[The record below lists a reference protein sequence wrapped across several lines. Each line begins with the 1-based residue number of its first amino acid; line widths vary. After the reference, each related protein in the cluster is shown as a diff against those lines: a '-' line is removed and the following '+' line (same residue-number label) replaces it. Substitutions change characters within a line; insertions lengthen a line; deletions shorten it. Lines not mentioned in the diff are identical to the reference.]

1 MRVDEPRRCL
11 RRRARQRHPDPFDF
25 VVAFVA
31 FDAVMAEST
40 VARARAAAIVFVGA
54 LVAFWQHSLARD
66 VPTAPGLASMNG
78 YAYAPGVGLCSSF
91 PGFFYFYYYFGQL
104 PVGTSLSGP
113 LPKGRAGAER
123 FVADHGRT
131 LVMDYDRTCAVRCGD
146 LGKIFMYLPG
156 AMLVGGP
163 DPPSVR
169 PFNELVFIAG
179 LVSAW
184 VGLAGAGYPL
194 LGLLLALLV
203 GSDPFQLFQA
213 YGKENVF
220 SLPISVA
227 LVVLGLHVRL
237 LVSGAR
243 VDAAAWA
250 TAVLTGALL
259 AVVREMRA
267 EAALIGISALATYL
281 AIARSSLR
289 TRLFVAAACLAAYGA
304 VSGGLGLY
312 FEREFRAAQVF
323 VERAGGRPYRGP
335 WVLHHPSWHNILVG
349 FGDFD
354 AKYGFV
360 WDDRTAYAYAA
371 PILRERY
378 GKNVTYA
385 WPAYYFDEMFARS
398 AYRLKPEVLPE
409 YNAIVREKVLD
420 TIRND
425 PGWYVGILWKRLAQ
439 VVAGTTP
446 FSMAGFGHWAS
457 CRSSGWIFVP
467 ALLASALARRRL
479 LVGLLLFTL
488 PLALPAL
495 LVFSGGGMTHF
506 GVFHLVAAAVLV
518 QLGLEFGTRRPAD
531 RAGAAP
537 QALGAAT
544 PTNSTRSPTATPRR
558 SAHPPGTSST

>member
-1 MRVDEPRRCL
+1 MT
-11 RRRARQRHPDPFDF
+11 
-25 VVAFVA
+25 
-31 FDAVMAEST
+31 EST
-40 VARARAAAIVFVGA
+40 VVRARAASIVFVGA
-54 LVAFWQHSLARD
+54 LLAFWQASLARD
-66 VPTAPGLASMNG
+66 VPTAPGLASMNF
-78 YAYAPGVGLCSSF
+78 YTYAPGVGLCSSF
-91 PGFFYFYYYFGQL
+91 PGFFYFFYYFGEF
-104 PVGTSLSGP
+104 PVGTSLAGP

-131 LVMDYDRTCAVRCGD
+131 LVMDYDRVCAVRCGD
-146 LGKIFMYLPG
+146 VGKIFMYLPG

-163 DPPSVR
+163 DPASVR
-169 PFNELVFIAG
+169 PFNELVFIAA

-184 VGLAGAGYPL
+184 VGLAGVGYPL
-194 LGLLLALLV
+194 LGLLLVLLV

-213 YGKENVF
+213 CGKENVF

-227 LVVLGLHVRL
+227 LLVLGLHVRL
-237 LVSGAR
+237 LVSDAR
-243 VDAAAWA
+243 VGAAAWA
-250 TAVLTGALL
+250 TAVFTGVLV

-267 EAALIGISALATYL
+267 EAALIAISALGTYL
-281 AIARSSLR
+281 AIPRSSFR
-289 TRLFVAAACLAAYGA
+289 TRVLLAAACVAAYGA

-335 WVLHHPSWHNILVG
+335 WTLHHPAWHNILVG

-360 WDDRTAYAYAA
+360 WDDRVAYGYAA

-385 WPAYYFDEMFARS
+385 WPAYYFDEKFARS
-398 AYRLKPEVLPE
+398 GYRLKPEVLPE

-420 TIRND
+420 AIRND
-425 PGWYVGILWKRLAQ
+425 PGWYVGILWRRVAQ
-439 VVAGTTP
+439 IMAGTTP
-446 FSMAGFGHWAS
+446 FSVAGFGHWTS

-467 ALLASALARRRL
+467 ALLASVLARRRL

-506 GVFHLVAAAVLV
+506 GISHLVAAAVLV
-518 QLGLEFGTRRPAD
+518 QLGLDVGTRR
-531 RAGAAP
+531 AARQVP
-537 QALGAAT
+537 GAAT
-544 PTNSTRSPTATPRR
+544 PTSSTRSPVATPCR